1 MNKEEGWTDINTNGE
16 DNIAIGY
23 DYITW
28 RILLMIVMVMLKI
41 ICQKYERELK
51 FRRKKNELK

>member
-1 MNKEEGWTDINTNGE
+1 MRKKNKGIVDCLGK
-16 DNIAIGY
+16 DNITIGY
-23 DYITW
+23 DYIPW